1 MSILQYCI
9 IYMQP
14 LYLIITHFYDIF
26 SHLFQ
31 KRNQR
36 WRSADKR
43 SDVVKYLDIKNDGEV
58 NTEYLQETQG

>member
-14 LYLIITHFYDIF
+14 LLLNEKTFYDLF

-43 SDVVKYLDIKNDGEV
+43 SDVVKYLDIKNDGET
-58 NTEYLQETQG
+58 NTAYLQETQG